1 MASSGPG
8 WRWRISEV
16 ANRLSALNAVQGTAA
31 GYRLF
36 LKRNHGFGKPL
47 GYPVAP
53 WNNAVLKTHLEWKTA
68 VGQVETLGLPA
79 HPVQSKNWDS
89 LAALACILERTDT
102 SAHILDA
109 GSAASSVILPWLFL
123 YGYTKLFGI
132 NLEFPRPFKRGSI
145 RYENGDLTR
154 TRFEPDTFEAVVCQS
169 VLEHGVDIQA
179 YFKEMARI
187 LKTDGVLTTSVD
199 YYVDPVD
206 TKGHTPFGLPY
217 RVFTPDDIRAMLSTA
232 GDVGLVPT
240 GTVDLTCEDRPV
252 NWKPY
257 GLDYTYLMFTL
268 RKSGR
273 RATPGL
279 KD

>member
-1 MASSGPG
+1 MARSGRG

-16 ANRLSALNAVQGTAA
+16 ANRLAALNALEGTAV

-36 LKRNHGFGKPL
+36 LKGNHGLRKPL
-47 GYPVAP
+47 GYPHAP
-53 WNNAVLKTHLEWKTA
+53 WSNAVLKTQLEWKSA
-68 VGQVETLGLPA
+68 VTQVRTLGLPG
-79 HPVQSKNWDS
+79 HPTPSKNWDS

-109 GSAASSVILPWLFL
+109 GSEAYSVILPWLFL
-123 YGYTKLFGI
+123 YGYTNLFGI
-132 NLEFPRPFKRGSI
+132 NLTFREPFKRGSI

-154 TRFEPDTFEAVVCQS
+154 TRFDADTFEGVVCQS

-217 RVFTPDDIRAMLSTA
+217 RVFTAEDVRAMISTA

-240 GTVDLTCEDRPV
+240 GTVDLTCEDRPI

-257 GLDYTYLMFTL
+257 GLDYTYLILTFV
-268 RKSGR
+268 KSGR
-273 RATPGL
+273 RAPGL